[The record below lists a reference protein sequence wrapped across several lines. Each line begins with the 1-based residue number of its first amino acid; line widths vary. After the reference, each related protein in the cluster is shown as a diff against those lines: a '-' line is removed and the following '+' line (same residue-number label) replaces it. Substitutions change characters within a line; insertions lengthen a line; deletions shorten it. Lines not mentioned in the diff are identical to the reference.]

1 MSAFEENIAAIDRA
15 REAEYAVKRE
25 MAMALLECAEYLD
38 RFSDAETDPETGRTI
53 PNEAMRLLNDVE
65 EVLRK
70 AGIKW

>member
-25 MAMALLECAEYLD
+25 MVMALLACAEFLD
-38 RFSDAETDPETGRTI
+38 NYTDAETDPDTGRTI

-65 EVLRK
+65 AVLRK

>member
-1 MSAFEENIAAIDRA
+1 MSAFEETIAAIDRA

-25 MAMALLECAEYLD
+25 MTMALLDCAEYLD
-38 RFSDAETDPETGRTI
+38 RFTDAEIDGETGRTI